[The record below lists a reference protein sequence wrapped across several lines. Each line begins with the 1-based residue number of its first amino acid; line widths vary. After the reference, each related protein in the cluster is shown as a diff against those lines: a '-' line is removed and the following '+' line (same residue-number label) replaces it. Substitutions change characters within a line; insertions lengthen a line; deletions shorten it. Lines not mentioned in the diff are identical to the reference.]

1 MQNSVE
7 VGRLLA
13 RVERLEIE
21 LRSVRAELAKL
32 TDAEPVAGPVETTE
46 PPPLPVAPE
55 PVPAV
60 VFSTEPPV
68 EHVAPVVA
76 VEPPPLPA
84 ARVAPPPLP
93 VAKESASE
101 PDWRDWLRS
110 LQLWPPAGEG
120 SAEVRLGAWWATR
133 IGALLAVIGVVFF
146 GVYVSVGTPPW
157 VKFVE
162 LLAVALGVTAG
173 GFWLERRLERFGAVV
188 AAGGLAL
195 IYFCAFA
202 AHAVPAVRVVESPV
216 AAGGWQLAAVGLI
229 LGAALW
235 RRSSAVATLAVGL
248 GAATAFFA
256 LTGGFSGF
264 ALFTVGLLA
273 VVAVAFARLRG
284 WEAPSVLALPAVHAV
299 YLSVWA
305 DQWRGGEAVPAGGL
319 PWWFLAGVTAVFFL
333 RDWRGQRVEAAAVS
347 SGDRWFQGV
356 NSSLAALSG
365 VVTALTLYRD
375 ELAWF
380 YFGAAGLFAAMAAA
394 RRRQVAGDLVEVILL
409 AKAAGA
415 LTLGVIELTAGRT
428 TALALL
434 VQAAVLAWL
443 APRLASRVLAVA
455 AGLAATVAAG
465 FMFKDAVDGAHWL
478 GAVGPVGL
486 FLLGWLG
493 LAATEPRRWLDAS
506 TARFFE
512 VAAGVVGG
520 LLAMAAAGGWWP
532 REWAPAWLA
541 ALALL
546 MAAPL
551 VWRRSVVFV
560 TAGGLALA
568 AAQCWLWQR
577 AWVGQSE
584 LWLNAVAVLSPLAV
598 LAWVLGGRAG
608 WRGVAFAGLLATLF
622 GLAQVARAELSRE
635 VAVAGCVGLGALMAL
650 LAPWTGVRRWQAA
663 GTVLAALG
671 VWQAWT
677 GAPDVGVAWT
687 VLVVGAWWVLPV
699 ILHESSRHREQ
710 ATGEDRW
717 VRPAQLGVAA
727 AGTFT
732 LLPPVTSGATE
743 VLIWAGLGVVLCAL
757 RSWRRLPGALA
768 VSLVAW
774 AVATWRLDHVAYG
787 AATLGL
793 LAAVAGAWAMVAWLR
808 DDESRWGRVGAAVL
822 ATLFTLQVATVA
834 LRGADRL
841 WLIAAV
847 VGGVAAL
854 CRWLDVRAT
863 RPAALVL
870 CAWGWG
876 QAIWLIGGGRALG
889 WGEPAVAVLVFAL
902 VVIASPVWLARAGD
916 ELAAGTRGG
925 VRWLCGLGGVS
936 VAGALVWRQPPPLA
950 AYVTV
955 GWGLIAITIFAVGL
969 LGRLR
974 SHRLLGLLV
983 LAVCVPRVFVVDL
996 NSILH
1001 RIIAFIALGVVL
1013 LWVGFS
1019 YHRFRHWI
1027 TGENPEMKED
1037 LNHE

>member
-1 MQNSVE
+1 MPTSSDIE
-7 VGRLLA
+7 RLLA
-13 RVERLEIE
+13 RVDRLEHE
-21 LRSVRAELAKL
+21 LHAVRAELAGL
-32 TDAEPVAGPVETTE
+32 EAQAQPE
-46 PPPLPVAPE
+46 PPPLPPE
-55 PVPAV
+55 AFVR
-60 VFSTEPPV
+60 
-68 EHVAPVVA
+68 PVVP
-76 VEPPPLPA
+76 V
-84 ARVAPPPLP
+84 PPPLP
-93 VAKESASE
+93 VIETVEAYTPPPLPGVGG

-133 IGALLAVIGVVFF
+133 IGALLAVIGMVFF

-162 LLAVALGVTAG
+162 LQAVALGVTAG

-202 AHAVPAVRVVESPV
+202 AHAVPAVRVLESPV

-235 RRSSAVATLAVGL
+235 RRSPAIATLAVGL
-248 GAATAFFA
+248 GAATALFA

-273 VVAVAFARLRG
+273 VVAVLFARLRG

-305 DQWRGGEAVPAGGL
+305 DQWRGGVAPAGGL
-319 PWWFLAGVTAVFFL
+319 PWWFLAGVTLVFFL

-347 SGDRWFQGV
+347 GGERWFQGV
-356 NSSLAALSG
+356 NASLAALSG

-380 YFGAAGLFAAMAAA
+380 YFGAAVFFAAMAAV
-394 RRRQVAGDLVEVILL
+394 RRRQVASDLVEVLL
-409 AKAAGA
+409 TAKASGA

-443 APRLASRVLAVA
+443 APRLASRVLAGTAAIVA
-455 AGLAATVAAG
+455 GVAAG
-465 FMFKDAVDGAHWL
+465 FMFKDVADGSHWL
-478 GAVGPVGL
+478 DAVGPVGL
-486 FLLGWLG
+486 FLGGWLW
-493 LAATEPRRWLDAS
+493 LAATEPRRWLEAP

-512 VAAGVVGG
+512 VATGVAGG

-532 REWAPAWLA
+532 GEWAPAWLA
-541 ALALL
+541 ALALV

-551 VWRRSVVFV
+551 FWRRSVVFV

-577 AWVGQSE
+577 AWAGQTE
-584 LWLNAVAVLSPLAV
+584 LWLNAAAVLSPLAV
-598 LAWVLGGRAG
+598 AAWVLGGRAA
-608 WRGVAFAGLLATLF
+608 WRGVAFAGLSAVLF
-622 GLAQVARAELSRE
+622 GLAQVARAELPAE
-635 VAVAGCVGLGALMAL
+635 VAVAGCAGLGAMMAL
-650 LAPWTGVRRWQAA
+650 LAPWSGERRWQAA
-663 GTVLAALG
+663 GTVLVALG

-677 GAPDVGVAWT
+677 GALDAGVVWT
-687 VLVVGAWWVLPV
+687 AVIVAAWWVPPV
-699 ILHESSRHREQ
+699 ILHESSRHRAQ
-710 ATGEDRW
+710 AIGEDRW

-727 AGTFT
+727 AGTFA
-732 LLPPVTSGATE
+732 LLPPVTSVAME
-743 VLIWAGLGVVLCAL
+743 VLVWAGLGVALCAL
-757 RSWRRLPGALA
+757 RTWRRLPGALA
-768 VSLVAW
+768 TALVAW
-774 AVATWRLDHVAYG
+774 AVATWRLDGVAYG
-787 AATLGL
+787 AATVGL
-793 LAAVAGAWAMVAWLR
+793 LVAVAGAWAVVAWLR
-808 DDESRWGRVGAAVL
+808 GDESRWGRVGAAVL
-822 ATLFTLQVATVA
+822 ATLFTMQVATVA

-841 WLIAAV
+841 WLIAGV
-847 VGGVAAL
+847 VCGVAAL
-854 CRWLDVRAT
+854 CRWLDVRAA

-902 VVIASPVWLARAGD
+902 VVIALPLWLARDDDG
-916 ELAAGTRGG
+916 LAFGTRGG
-925 VRWLCGLGGVS
+925 VRWLCGLGGVL

-955 GWGLIAITIFAVGL
+955 GWGLIAISIFVVGL

-996 NSILH
+996 NSMLH
-1001 RIIAFIALGVVL
+1001 RIVAFIALGVVL

-1027 TGENPEMKED
+1027 TGETPEDKED

>member
-1 MQNSVE
+1 MKTPADIE
-7 VGRLLA
+7 RLQA
-13 RVERLEIE
+13 RVDRLEHE
-21 LRSVRAELAKL
+21 LQAVRVELAAFQV
-32 TDAEPVAGPVETTE
+32 DAPVE
-46 PPPLPVAPE
+46 PPPLPVASA
-55 PVPAV
+55 PVADPV
-60 VFSTEPPV
+60 VEEAF
-68 EHVAPVVA
+68 VAPS
-76 VEPPPLPA
+76 PLPA
-84 ARVAPPPLP
+84 EVVEKWAPEVPPPSPLA
-93 VAKESASE
+93 VESSG

-133 IGALLAVIGVVFF
+133 VGALLAVIGVVFF

-157 VKFVE
+157 VKFLE

-173 GFWLERRLERFGAVV
+173 GFWLERKVERFGAVV

-202 AHAVPAVRVVESPV
+202 AHAVPAVRVLASPL
-216 AAGGWQLAAVGLI
+216 AAGGWQLAAVALI

-235 RRSSAVATLAVGL
+235 RRSSVIATLAVGL
-248 GAATAFFA
+248 GAATALFA

-284 WEAPSVLALPAVHAV
+284 WEATSVLALPAVHAV

-305 DQWRGGEAVPAGGL
+305 DQWRGGGAPAGGL
-319 PWWFLAGVTAVFFL
+319 PWWFLGGVTLVFFL
-333 RDWRGQRVEAAAVS
+333 RDWRGHRVESAAVS
-347 SGDRWFQGV
+347 RGEQWFQGA

-365 VVTALTLYRD
+365 VVTALTLYRA

-380 YFGAAGLFAAMAAA
+380 YLGAAGLFAAMAAV
-394 RRRQVAGDLVEVILL
+394 RRRQVAGDVVEVLL
-409 AKAAGA
+409 TAKATGA

-443 APRLASRVLAVA
+443 APRLASRLLAAA
-455 AGLAATVAAG
+455 AGLVATVAAG
-465 FMFKDAVDGAHWL
+465 FMFKDAVGGAYWL
-478 GAVGPVGL
+478 EAAGPVGL
-486 FLLGWLG
+486 FLGGWLW
-493 LAATEPRRWLDAS
+493 LAATEPGRWLTAS

-512 VAAGVVGG
+512 VAAGVAGG

-532 REWAPAWLA
+532 SEWAPAWLA
-541 ALALL
+541 GLALV
-546 MAAPL
+546 MAAPV
-551 VWRRSVVFV
+551 VWRRSVVFMV
-560 TAGGLALA
+560 AGGLALA

-577 AWVGQSE
+577 AWSGQPE

-598 LAWVLGGRAG
+598 AAWVLGGRET
-608 WRGVAFAGLLATLF
+608 WRGVGFAGLLTALF
-622 GLAQVARAELSRE
+622 GLAQVARAELPGEWAVSGC
-635 VAVAGCVGLGALMAL
+635 VAVGAVLAG
-650 LAPWTGVRRWQAA
+650 LAPWTGERRWQAA
-663 GTVLAALG
+663 GTVLAGLG
-671 VWQAWT
+671 VWQTWT
-677 GAPDVGVAWT
+677 NAPEVGVVWT
-687 VLVVGAWWVLPV
+687 VMVVGGLWILPV
-699 ILHESSRHREQ
+699 ILHESSRHRAQ
-710 ATGEDRW
+710 ARGGDRW

-727 AGTFT
+727 AGTFV
-732 LLPPVTSGATE
+732 LLPAVTSTATE
-743 VLIWAGLGVVLCAL
+743 VLIWAGLGVGLCAL
-757 RSWRRLPGALA
+757 RTWRGLPGSLA
-768 VSLVAW
+768 AGLVAW
-774 AVATWRLDHVAYG
+774 VVATWRLDDVAFG
-787 AATLGL
+787 VATGGL
-793 LAAVAGAWAMVAWLR
+793 LAAVAAGWAVVAWLR
-808 DDESRWGRVGAAVL
+808 EDESRWGRVGAAVL
-822 ATLFTLQVATVA
+822 ATLFTMQVATVA
-834 LRGADRL
+834 LRGSDRL
-841 WLIAAV
+841 WVIAAV
-847 VGGVAAL
+847 VCGVAAL
-854 CRWLDVRAT
+854 GRWLNVRAA

-870 CAWGWG
+870 SAWGWG

-889 WGEPAVAVLVFAL
+889 WGEPAAAVLVFAL
-902 VVIASPVWLARAGD
+902 VLIALPVWLARAGD

-925 VRWLCGLGGVS
+925 VRWLCGLAGVL

-996 NSILH
+996 DSMLH
-1001 RIIAFIALGVVL
+1001 RIVAFIALGVVL

-1027 TGENPEMKED
+1027 SGETPEHKES